1 MTANQPA
8 PDRDELAGAIQRL
21 DGLRDIARRIEDAPT
36 PGSAD
41 LTEAERAAVERGE
54 ALPQRTIADL
64 YPDGIDQP
72 LARRLAGALG
82 LHEVIERRVSR
93 EVRAPGAA

>member
-1 MTANQPA
+1 MAANQPE
-8 PDRDELAGAIQRL
+8 RDPPPVG
-21 DGLRDIARRIEDAPT
+21 DDLRDIARRIEDGPV

-41 LTEAERAAVERGE
+41 LTEVERSAVERGE
-54 ALPQRTIADL
+54 ALPQRTIPDL

-72 LARRLAGALG
+72 LARRLAGTLR

-93 EVRAPGAA
+93 EAAGPDAA